1 MDAVTFQSE
10 VLRIERL
17 LYHVAYTA
25 LGNRQEC
32 ADAVQ
37 EALLRAWKKRGSL
50 RSQEHFKAWMVRIL
64 LNTIADGKRRGK
76 LPTTELS
83 DTLPAEERPDNLP
96 LYEALRALLCEE
108 LEAASYPV
116 RRKQLIE
123 RSAARLGERVESRAD
138 LRPGSAVVRGKSR
151 LGMLLTELI
160 HSGVISEDA
169 VGYLRV
175 VPGQVCGVS
184 PARVRDF
191 VLAELKKDGLLGKQ
205 AIFARAEH
213 HFGTDKTASKADD
226 NALRSITGR
235 VLLELEREQHIL
247 KTSRGYRLADDAGY
261 PGTELG
267 SWLRQGY
274 YVLTGKVVDEGA
286 VTGGS
291 DDGGIDGVIHTQD
304 DLGYRETVLM
314 QMKNRHAVMTSKDVR
329 EFYGAVC
336 AENGS
341 RGIFITL
348 SSFHPDAQKLL
359 DKVDNL
365 TGMDGDKLFEIAK
378 KCRYGLTEQDGR
390 WRIDDALLLAE

>member
-1 MDAVTFQSE
+1 MQTWTD
-10 VLRIERL
+10 
-17 LYHVAYTA
+17 
-25 LGNRQEC
+25 
-32 ADAVQ
+32 
-37 EALLRAWKKRGSL
+37 
-50 RSQEHFKAWMVRIL
+50 
-64 LNTIADGKRRGK
+64 
-76 LPTTELS
+76 
-83 DTLPAEERPDNLP
+83 
-96 LYEALRALLCEE
+96 EALRALLCEE

-160 HSGVISEDA
+160 HTGVISEDA
-169 VGYLRV
+169 VGLLRV
-175 VPGQVCGVS
+175 VPGQLCGVS
-184 PARVRDF
+184 PARVRAF

-205 AIFARAEH
+205 ALFARAEH

-235 VLLELEREQHIL
+235 VLLELEREQHVL

-267 SWLRQGY
+267 SWLRQAAEGGDLRTCFLEAVHTKGGEWFEVYCVDLLRRY

-378 KCRYGLTEQDGR
+378 KCRYGLIERDGR

>member
-1 MDAVTFQSE
+1 MQTWTD
-10 VLRIERL
+10 
-17 LYHVAYTA
+17 
-25 LGNRQEC
+25 
-32 ADAVQ
+32 
-37 EALLRAWKKRGSL
+37 
-50 RSQEHFKAWMVRIL
+50 
-64 LNTIADGKRRGK
+64 
-76 LPTTELS
+76 
-83 DTLPAEERPDNLP
+83 
-96 LYEALRALLCEE
+96 EALRALLCEE

-267 SWLRQGY
+267 SWLRQAAEGGDLRTCFLEAVHTKGGEWFEVYCVDLLRRY

-348 SSFHPDAQKLL
+348 SSIHPDAQKLL